1 MRVVNGEMSTGDLVI
16 GILAALGVVVLIIV
30 FVVVARQVFS
40 KK

>member
-1 MRVVNGEMSTGDLVI
+1 MNDGMSTPDLVI
-16 GILAALGVVVLIIV
+16 GILAVLGIVVLIIV